1 MASSPEFVEYV
12 CDQLAG
18 AGQVHYKRMFGE
30 YGVFCGG
37 KMVGMVCDD
46 QFFVKDL
53 PAARAVCPGCALAP
67 PYPGA
72 KPHLLVEC
80 LDDRER
86 MARLAAAVW
95 QQLPFP
101 APRKGGAGAKKGR
114 PGAPKKGAGPGGKA
128 PQKDGPSGR

>member
-1 MASSPEFVEYV
+1 MASSPEFAQYV

-18 AGQVHYKRMFGE
+18 AGQVRCKKMFGE
-30 YGVFCGG
+30 YGIFCNG

-53 PAARAVCPGCALAP
+53 PAARAVCPGCPLAP

-80 LDDRER
+80 VDDRER

-95 QQLPFP
+95 QQLPAP
-101 APRKGGAGAKKGR
+101 APRKGGRAKKRAPAAAGAKAK
-114 PGAPKKGAGPGGKA
+114 PGGKGA
-128 PQKDGPSGR
+128 